1 MSFLVISFPGSWFPG
16 VCLFAGFLVSYCFVD
31 LLARFLRLFPGYV
44 ISWLFGFLV
53 SWSVKFQNYLG
64 CNKLFLPMGNSK
76 SCWDIWGVGTNNLF
90 HSLRKTMFLEE
101 TQTRIRRCKMM
112 DGPKLQ
118 RTIVRTKDEE

>member
-1 MSFLVISFPGSWFPG
+1 MSFPGYLVSWFPG
-16 VCLFAGFLVSYCFVD
+16 
-31 LLARFLRLFPGYV
+31 LLNFKTTWDA
-44 ISWLFGFLV
+44 I
-53 SWSVKFQNYLG
+53 
-64 CNKLFLPMGNSK
+64 KLFLPMGNSK

-118 RTIVRTKDEE
+118 RTIVRKKDED